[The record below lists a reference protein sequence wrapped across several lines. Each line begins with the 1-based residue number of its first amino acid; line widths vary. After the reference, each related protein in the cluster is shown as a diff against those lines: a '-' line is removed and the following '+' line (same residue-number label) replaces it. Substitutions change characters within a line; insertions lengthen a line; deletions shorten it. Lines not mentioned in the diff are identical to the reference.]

1 MRITINNADVTLRNH
16 CIANVLLS
24 PIVILSK
31 TDKIGCVI
39 IMELKKKSKNVNKI
53 KTKPKFARLFIP
65 AILLILTIFA
75 ISPANA
81 AINQIYKGDTVFMGE
96 QGLFLNSGVFYSSG
110 GVTDTQLAYFKSGN
124 PATDSPEYTLTPS
137 PNSFYVSPADF
148 RGREGT
154 WYSYP
159 NGSLNSHS
167 AIYVQYPSLG
177 LKLYA
182 YRPGGESFDITY
194 GKIVSG
200 EALDFRIDSN
210 LYPIFTR
217 QGVTSSDKGV
227 DVKVKT
233 PDGATLTSLYDC
245 SKNLVKITGI
255 HPQTSSYFAPS
266 GTLTCVWDTGNSA
279 YNTGSYTIWAECNV
293 NGMMDNL
300 GEITGATITSPIGTI
315 QKTETVE
322 AGFTKTPAMTQTP
335 SPTKTKTPEKTK
347 TPTPV
352 PSAKTP
358 TPTIE
363 KTAEP
368 TAVQTE
374 ITEKT
379 ETATDTKKPGETA
392 QLPQTP
398 LGLLGVFSALIII
411 SAIEILKRR

>member
-65 AILLILTIFA
+65 AILLILTILA

-81 AINQIYKGDTVFMGE
+81 AINQIYKGDTVFIGE

-300 GEITGATITSPIGTI
+300 GKITGATITDPIGTD
-315 QKTETVE
+315 QNTETVQ
-322 AGFTKTPAMTQTP
+322 AGFTA
-335 SPTKTKTPEKTK
+335 
-347 TPTPV
+347 TPTPIV
-352 PSAKTP
+352 TTTMTP
-358 TPTIE
+358 TPAKTTTPTVTETPAKTTTMTTEEYPASPIAPTPAGTTQTE
-363 KTAEP
+363 KPQTAE
-368 TAVQTE
+368 
-374 ITEKT
+374 
-379 ETATDTKKPGETA
+379 
-392 QLPQTP
+392 LPQTP
-398 LGLLGVFSALIII
+398 LGLFGVFSALLFV
-411 SAIEILKRR
+411 SALVVIKRRQ